1 MTSTE
6 GYQKSLDSLYKSFHL
21 ILEEVGK
28 TFPLYKLYPNSSQYR
43 EEFESDVSNLENI
56 KSEIFLM
63 MTKLQ
68 NDVGD
73 LTKTTNEFNK
83 KIERLNKE
91 NRGLKNKLNKFENAD
106 TASYGELQTRIK
118 NYYFELAENII
129 LILIAGTAIGFYAK
143 NLNKN

>member
-1 MTSTE
+1 
-6 GYQKSLDSLYKSFHL
+6 
-21 ILEEVGK
+21 
-28 TFPLYKLYPNSSQYR
+28 
-43 EEFESDVSNLENI
+43 
-56 KSEIFLM
+56 M